1 MLYFFPSLTPCPPPL
16 LSKKDN
22 RGAEFWQLH
31 DVILK
36 MILTGMLIYVPP
48 AERAGVAALVCM
60 IAIANLNYFR
70 PHKNTSTW
78 LGIHFGPLLQ
88 AAIRDYNIMPPPAV
102 PPS

>member
-1 MLYFFPSLTPCPPPL
+1 MMPPADPA
-16 LSKKDN
+16 KKDN
-22 RGAEFWQLH
+22 CGAEFWQLH

-70 PHKNTSTW
+70 PHKNTLLFW
-78 LGIHFGPLLQ
+78 LSVGGNGVWLDVVISKLITKKERSWML
-88 AAIRDYNIMPPPAV
+88 RLK
-102 PPS
+102 S